1 MRKRILAAVLAMFV
15 LTTSSAFA
23 AEKEITKEYTF
34 VTDKDA
40 ELEFADVGKGD
51 LSEIPLEIEIEGK
64 TYNAVSADFSLEK
77 KPTEVQKTYEDLDKK
92 EVPETIKKDG
102 EELKLADTKWTE
114 TKRSAATGTKR
125 YYGYN
130 TQPEAPATKEITATL
145 PSGKTITVTGS
156 FVDIKRVKGDFTKP
170 FEVTAKFIGGEDVE
184 NYILPDGSKIPNDE
198 SIPVFKGYEDVI
210 LKNLGYSTKNC
221 RITGGKWITDY
232 YDENG
237 ETCRKAKFTGTQRGT
252 DWVATYREVL
262 SDASPSLATYTADC
276 TYRSDD
282 MTVKA
287 IVAYEKESGI
297 NKTILM
303 IAGILLA
310 LMVIAG
316 VISGILMTAKKR
328 KKEETENERVA
339 KRQKGKKLW

>member
-1 MRKRILAAVLAMFV
+1 MKRRILTTVLILFV
-15 LTTSSAFA
+15 LTTQFAFA
-23 AEKEITKEYTF
+23 AQKEITKEYTF
-34 VTDKDA
+34 VTNKDA
-40 ELEFADVGKGD
+40 EIEFSDIGKGD
-51 LSEIPLEIEIEGK
+51 LSEIPLSLEVGGK
-64 TYNAVSADFSLEK
+64 TYNAASADFSLEK
-77 KPTEVQKTYEDLDKK
+77 KPIEVTKTYEDLDKK

-102 EELKLADTKWTE
+102 EELKLADTKWTK
-114 TKRSAATGTKR
+114 TKRTAATGSKR

-145 PSGKTITVTGS
+145 PNSKTITVTGN

-210 LKNLGYSTKNC
+210 LKNLGYSTKNY

-232 YDENG
+232 YTDDNG

-252 DWVATYREVL
+252 DWVATYRETL
-262 SDASPSLATYTADC
+262 TEDSPQYTIYTADC
-276 TYRSDD
+276 TYRSDN

-287 IVAYEKESGI
+287 AVSYQRESHL
-297 NKTILM
+297 KTIIILTAAA
-303 IAGILLA
+303 IAIIAVFTALL
-310 LMVIAG
+310 L
-316 VISGILMTAKKR
+316 SFLKKKR
-328 KKEETENERVA
+328 DNQQAEETNFEGYN
-339 KRQKGKKLW
+339 

>member
-1 MRKRILAAVLAMFV
+1 MRKRILAAVLVMFV

-40 ELEFADVGKGD
+40 ELEFTNVGKGD

-64 TYNAVSADFSLEK
+64 TYNAVSADFSLAK
-77 KPTEVQKTYEDLDKK
+77 KPTEVKKTYEDLDKK
-92 EVPETIKKDG
+92 EVPETIEKDG
-102 EELKLADTKWTE
+102 EELKLIDTKWTE
-114 TKRSAATGTKR
+114 TKRTAATGTKR

-145 PSGKTITVTGS
+145 PNGKTITVTGN
-156 FVDIKRVKGDFTKP
+156 FIDIKRVKGDFTKP
-170 FEVTAKFIGGEDVE
+170 FSVTAKFIGGEDVE

-210 LKNLGYSTKNC
+210 LKNLGYSTKNY

-232 YDENG
+232 YTDDNG

-252 DWVATYREVL
+252 DWVATYRETL
-262 SDASPSLATYTADC
+262 TEDSPQYAIYTADC
-276 TYRSDD
+276 TYRSDN

-287 IVAYEKESGI
+287 AVSYQRESHL
-297 NKTILM
+297 KTIIILTAAA
-303 IAGILLA
+303 IAIIALFTALL
-310 LMVIAG
+310 L
-316 VISGILMTAKKR
+316 SFLKKKR
-328 KKEETENERVA
+328 DKQQAEETNFEGYN
-339 KRQKGKKLW
+339 

>member
-51 LSEIPLEIEIEGK
+51 LSEIPLSIEVGGK
-64 TYNAVSADFSLEK
+64 TYHAVSADFSLEK

-210 LKNLGYSTKNC
+210 LKNLGYSTKNY
-221 RITGGKWITDY
+221 RITGGKWISDY
-232 YDENG
+232 YTDDNG
-237 ETCRKAKFTGTQRGT
+237 ETCRKAQFTGTQRGT
-252 DWVATYREVL
+252 DWVATYRETLTEDSVQY
-262 SDASPSLATYTADC
+262 ATYTADC

-287 IVAYEKESGI
+287 AVSYQRESHL
-297 NKTILM
+297 KTIIILTAAA
-303 IAGILLA
+303 IAIIAIFTALL
-310 LMVIAG
+310 L
-316 VISGILMTAKKR
+316 SFLKKKR
-328 KKEETENERVA
+328 DNQQAEEINFEGYN
-339 KRQKGKKLW
+339 

>member
-1 MRKRILAAVLAMFV
+1 MRKRILAAVLVMFV
-15 LTTSSAFA
+15 LTTSCAFA

-51 LSEIPLEIEIEGK
+51 LSEIPLSMEVGGK

-77 KPTEVQKTYEDLDKK
+77 KPLEVKKTYEDLDKK

-102 EELKLADTKWTE
+102 EELKLIDTKWTE
-114 TKRSAATGTKR
+114 TKRTAATGTKR

-130 TQPEAPATKEITATL
+130 TQPEAPATKEITANL
-145 PSGKTITVTGS
+145 PNGKTIIVTGS

-198 SIPVFKGYEDVI
+198 SIPVFRGYEDVI
-210 LKNLGYSTKNC
+210 LKNLGYSAQNY

-232 YDENG
+232 YTDDNG
-237 ETCRKAKFTGTQRGT
+237 ETCRKAKFTGSQVGT
-252 DWVATYREVL
+252 DWVATYRETL
-262 SDASPSLATYTADC
+262 TEDSPQYAIYTADC
-276 TYRSDD
+276 TYRSDN

-287 IVAYEKESGI
+287 AVSYQRESHL
-297 NKTILM
+297 KTIIILTAAA
-303 IAGILLA
+303 IAIIAIFTALL
-310 LMVIAG
+310 L
-316 VISGILMTAKKR
+316 SFLKKKR
-328 KKEETENERVA
+328 DNQQAEETNFEGYN
-339 KRQKGKKLW
+339 

>member
-1 MRKRILAAVLAMFV
+1 MFV

-51 LSEIPLEIEIEGK
+51 LSEIPLSIEEGGK
-64 TYNAVSADFSLEK
+64 TYHAVSADFSLAK

-156 FVDIKRVKGDFTKP
+156 FVDIKRAKGDFTKP

-198 SIPVFKGYEDVI
+198 SIPVFKGYEDII
-210 LKNLGYSTKNC
+210 LKNLGYSTKNY

-237 ETCRKAKFTGTQRGT
+237 ETCRKAQFTGTQRGT
-252 DWVATYREVL
+252 DWVATYRETLTENSVQY
-262 SDASPSLATYTADC
+262 ATYTADC

-287 IVAYEKESGI
+287 TVAYEKESGI

-328 KKEETENERVA
+328 KKEETENERAA